1 MFFLNHPNIA
11 DIKAR
16 DLYSPPS
23 SCSAS
28 PIIPGIAV
36 VALFAYAHT
45 FTDAEETSKRMAR
58 EHHACAVIM
67 GLPQPG
73 KLYYACTISLDHSLS
88 ELDQAGLVSTDRM
101 VASGGASGP
110 GRRLSQYAWLMPRNP
125 VSPLQYGTA
134 PLSRQSRY
142 DRPGMPVRA
151 EVTMS
156 RSLLKCSLAILLA
169 GCGTQNIASIERADQ
184 HVDTSQYGLHLCRY
198 CARQC

>member
-45 FTDAEETSKRMAR
+45 FTDAEETSTRMAR

-67 GLPQPG
+67 GFPQPG
-73 KLYYACTISLDHSLS
+73 KLYDACTVSLDHSFS
-88 ELDQAGLVSTDRM
+88 ESDQAPLVSTDR
-101 VASGGASGP
+101 SGCE
-110 GRRLSQYAWLMPRNP
+110 RRGL
-125 VSPLQYGTA
+125 
-134 PLSRQSRY
+134 
-142 DRPGMPVRA
+142 RPGTPAFAVCVVNA
-151 EVTMS
+151 E
-156 RSLLKCSLAILLA
+156 KP
-169 GCGTQNIASIERADQ
+169 Q
-184 HVDTSQYGLHLCRY
+184 
-198 CARQC
+198 